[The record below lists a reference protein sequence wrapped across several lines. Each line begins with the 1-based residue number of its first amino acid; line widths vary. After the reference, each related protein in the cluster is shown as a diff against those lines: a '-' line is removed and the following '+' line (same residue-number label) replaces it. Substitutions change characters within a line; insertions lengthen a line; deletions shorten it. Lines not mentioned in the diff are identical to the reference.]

1 MILRDILANI
11 NVSSLIKFKE
21 TNRTI
26 NFRTL
31 EVNFEESIGTIK
43 IT

>member
-1 MILRDILANI
+1 MFLLSWNK
-11 NVSSLIKFKE
+11 NFKE

-31 EVNFEESIGTIK
+31 EANFEESIGTIK